1 VIIEL
6 QPEAKE
12 APFVQIKA
20 AITHA
25 IATGTLAAGD
35 QLPTIRQLAGDL
47 DVAPNTVARAYRE
60 LEEDG
65 LVRQRGRR
73 GTEVSAQRAD
83 ASNDSLARSDAE
95 EFVRQARRRGLDAS
109 TILALV
115 TKALAAS

>member
-1 VIIEL
+1 MIIEL
-6 QPEAKE
+6 QPDANQ
-12 APFVQIKA
+12 APFAQIKA

-25 IATGTLAAGD
+25 IATGALLGGD

-73 GTEVSAQRAD
+73 GTEVASPRAEMSVD
-83 ASNDSLARSDAE
+83 ALARSDAE
-95 EFVRQARRRGLDAS
+95 QFVRQARRRGLDAAA
-109 TILALV
+109 ILSLV
-115 TKALAAS
+115 TTALATS